1 MPICCV
7 LHRHTVPEYDA
18 GFLSPPCEAFGVRHD
33 ARGLHS
39 RSGIDERND
48 LDRTASSSRRSLIGD
63 ETKELRGQRG
73 SGFRCHAWRA
83 LHPPHELVHLLT
95 ACSPSSASPGSAPAL
110 RSSPARGGGR
120 GGGGGSVRDGRE
132 RERERERKC
141 ICALAHVHSVLEVEV
156 PVGQGD
162 EANGTHAQYL
172 RRSEAHDQVHATTS
186 QPRAPALLASPR
198 QSLGDLGSSTQLVC
212 VKKL

>member
-48 LDRTASSSRRSLIGD
+48 LDRTASSSRRSLGGD

-110 RSSPARGGGR
+110 RSSPARGGGGR
-120 GGGGGSVRDGRE
+120 GGGGGSVRDG

-186 QPRAPALLASPR
+186 QPRAPALLASRRLALEILAARP
-198 QSLGDLGSSTQLVC
+198 SC
-212 VKKL
+212 VKNCEKL

>member
-1 MPICCV
+1 M
-7 LHRHTVPEYDA
+7 
-18 GFLSPPCEAFGVRHD
+18 SPPCEAFGVRHD

-48 LDRTASSSRRSLIGD
+48 LDRTASSSRRSLGGD

-73 SGFRCHAWRA
+73 GFRCHAWRA

-120 GGGGGSVRDGRE
+120 GGDGGSVRDGRKRE
-132 RERERERKC
+132 REREREKV
-141 ICALAHVHSVLEVEV
+141 CALAHVHRVLEVEV

-172 RRSEAHDQVHATTS
+172 RRSEAHDQVHATTP
-186 QPRAPALLASPR
+186 QPRAPARFALEILAAGPS
-198 QSLGDLGSSTQLVC
+198 GDPAGVC
-212 VKKL
+212 EKNCEKER